1 MKKIF
6 TKIFGLNL
14 LFLIIAITFMFVL
27 TNFMYEQLYVRDTEK
42 KMLEVGNKLQTL
54 YTGGEV
60 SDELI
65 ELIETHGNF
74 LNYDVFAVRD
84 PKELSACL
92 PFEMDHETII
102 GQKERQQLILGETVV
117 KIGYEERFGKRVLS
131 VVHPFVEEHRLKGII
146 YQYYPLEDIVD
157 VAQKGLFITIL
168 CAVLF
173 LILAVWISFIA
184 VKKIV
189 SPIIILKQASQK
201 IKQGHYDTRVEVL
214 SKDEIGEL
222 GQAFNEMAKAIEV
235 EDLRQKDFLATVSH
249 ELRTPLS
256 YIAGYTE
263 GIQKGIIPEEQ
274 QQEIWSIIR
283 NETNRMQ
290 KLTSDLLGLTHKE
303 VEAISR
309 QPVIIAEV
317 VRQTIQILTIAI
329 NEKKLTIHLNLDEE
343 WIVAGDEHLLEQVCI
358 NLLENAIRYS
368 KEKSE
373 IRISAI
379 SGESEGTL
387 TIQDEGIGIATE
399 DLIHITERFY
409 RVNKARSSSDGGTGL
424 GLTIVKQIVNQHQGQ
439 LLFDSELDKGTTIQI
454 VLPNFIV

>member
-14 LFLIIAITFMFVL
+14 LFLVIAIAFMFVV

-42 KMLEVGNKLQTL
+42 KMLEVGKKLQTL
-54 YTGGEV
+54 YTGGDV
-60 SDELI
+60 SEELI

-74 LNYDVFAVRD
+74 LNYEVFAVRD
-84 PKELSACL
+84 PKELNACL
-92 PFEMDHETII
+92 PFDMDHEAII
-102 GQKERQQLILGETVV
+102 GQKERQQLIEGEPVV

-146 YQYYPLEDIVD
+146 YQYYPLEDVVD
-157 VAQKGLFITIL
+157 VAQKGLFITVL
-168 CAVLF
+168 CAIVF

-189 SPIIILKQASQK
+189 SPIITLKQASLEM
-201 IKQGHYDTRVEVL
+201 KQGHYHTRVEVL

-222 GQAFNEMAKAIEV
+222 GHAFNEMAQAIEI
-235 EDLRQKDFLATVSH
+235 EDLRQKDFLSTVSH

-263 GIQKGIIPEEQ
+263 GFQRGIIPEDQ

-283 NETNRMQ
+283 NETKRMQ

-303 VEAISR
+303 VESINR
-309 QPVIIAEV
+309 QPVIMAEV
-317 VRQTIQILTIAI
+317 VRQVIQVLSIAI
-329 NEKKLTIHLNLDEE
+329 HEKQLTIHLNLDEE

-368 KEKSE
+368 QEKSQ

-379 SGESEGTL
+379 TREKEGTL
-387 TIQDEGIGIATE
+387 IIQDEGIGIAAE
-399 DLIHITERFY
+399 DLTHITERFY

-424 GLTIVKQIVNQHQGQ
+424 GLTIVKQIVDQHQGQ
-439 LLFDSELDKGTTIQI
+439 LLFESELGKGTTVQI
-454 VLPNFIV
+454 VLPTFIV